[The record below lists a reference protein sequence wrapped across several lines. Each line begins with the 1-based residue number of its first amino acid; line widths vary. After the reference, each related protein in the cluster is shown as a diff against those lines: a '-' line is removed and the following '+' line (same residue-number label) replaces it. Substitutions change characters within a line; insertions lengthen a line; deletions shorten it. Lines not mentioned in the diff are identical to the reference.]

1 MRGTGRWPRGVCVV
15 ERRAVWLEAARPRT
29 LPAAVVPVAVG
40 SAIAQVD
47 GVFDWR
53 AFALALAGSLAI
65 QIAANFAND
74 VSDARRGADPA
85 DRVGPKRMVAS
96 GVITPRQMWIAT
108 WVAIAVA
115 AACGIGLALIAG
127 PLVLVIGLASVVA
140 MLGYVGGPLPYG
152 YRGLGELFVFVFFGL
167 VATVGSRY
175 VHDGSVPALA
185 WLLAVPIGFLATAIL
200 VINNLRDRDTDTR
213 AGKRT
218 LVVIIGTES
227 GRRLFVLLIV
237 GAFLIVAGIVVARI
251 GTGWLI
257 LAWLSAPIAYRLAT
271 TVAKGVDPGELR
283 PALGQTALLHLLF
296 GLLVAVGIILGRL
309 EVT

>member
-1 MRGTGRWPRGVCVV
+1 MRRDRPQAEGGVRGGAAAASWVQ
-15 ERRAVWLEAARPRT
+15 AARPRT

-40 SAIAQVD
+40 SAIAQAD

-53 AFALALAGSLAI
+53 AFALALLGALAI
-65 QIAANFAND
+65 QISANFAND

-96 GVITPRQMWIAT
+96 GVITPRQMWLAT
-108 WVAIAVA
+108 WIAIALA

-127 PLVLVIGLASVVA
+127 PLVLVIGLASIAA

-175 VHDGSVPALA
+175 VHDGSVPPLA
-185 WLLAVPIGFLATAIL
+185 WLLAVPVGALATAIL
-200 VINNLRDRDTDTR
+200 VVNNLRDRDTDAR

-218 LVVIIGTES
+218 LVVMIGAES
-227 GRRLFVLLIV
+227 GRRLFVLLTI
-237 GAFLIVAGIVVARI
+237 GAYLAVAGAVVA
-251 GTGWLI
+251 GSASGWVL
-257 LAWLSAPIAYRLAT
+257 LALLTVPLAYRLAMR
-271 TVAKGVDPGELR
+271 VAKTSDASELR
-283 PALGQTALLHLLF
+283 PALAQTARLHLLF
-296 GLLVAVGIILGRL
+296 GLLLALGTILGS
-309 EVT
+309 

>member
-1 MRGTGRWPRGVCVV
+1 MRADWV
-15 ERRAVWLEAARPRT
+15 EAARPRT

-40 SAIAQVD
+40 GAIAQAD

-53 AFALALAGSLAI
+53 AFALALLGALAI
-65 QIAANFAND
+65 QISANFAND

-85 DRVGPKRMVAS
+85 DRVGPKRMVAR
-96 GVITPRQMWIAT
+96 GVITPRHMWIAT
-108 WVAIAVA
+108 WIAIAVA
-115 AACGIGLALIAG
+115 AACGIGLAMIAG

-185 WLLAVPIGFLATAIL
+185 WLLAVPVGFLATAIL
-200 VINNLRDRDTDTR
+200 VINNLRDRVTDAR

-218 LVVIIGTES
+218 LVVIIGAKS
-227 GRRLFVLLIV
+227 GRRLFVLLTI
-237 GAFLIVAGIVVARI
+237 GAYLAVAGAVIA
-251 GTGWLI
+251 GSASGWVL
-257 LAWLSAPIAYRLAT
+257 LAWLTAPLAYRLAI
-271 TVAKGVDPGELR
+271 TVATTSDAAELR
-283 PALGQTALLHLLF
+283 PALGQTARLHLLF
-296 GLLVAVGIILGRL
+296 GLLVALGVILGGPGSL
-309 EVT
+309 SL